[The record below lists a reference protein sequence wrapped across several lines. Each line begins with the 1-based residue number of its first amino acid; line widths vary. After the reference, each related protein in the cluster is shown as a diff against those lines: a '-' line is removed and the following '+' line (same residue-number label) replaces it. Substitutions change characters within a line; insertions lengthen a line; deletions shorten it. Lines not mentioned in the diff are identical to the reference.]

1 MKTAQIAAWAAT
13 ILLVASAGR
22 SGEAPRGTTIPKAA
36 SSVTR
41 PVQMEILGKSVHGA
55 QIQPDHAVE
64 KIEGQPLTAVV
75 VTQCN
80 LIEAVYLT
88 MPDGKLLRFSA
99 KQLRTI
105 PAGDLVGFVYTRAKV
120 SERIETDCRGAGG
133 PPRFEKH
140 AASDI

>member
-1 MKTAQIAAWAAT
+1 MRSGQMAASAAM
-13 ILLVASAGR
+13 ILVASAGW
-22 SGEAPRGTTIPKAA
+22 SGDATRNASISQTI

-41 PVQMEILGKSVHGA
+41 PVQMEILGKSVQGA

-64 KIEGQPLTAVV
+64 KIDGQPLTAVV

-99 KQLRTI
+99 NQLQKI

-120 SERIETDCRGAGG
+120 SERIETDCRGAAGL
-133 PPRFEKH
+133 PRFEKH
-140 AASDI
+140 GRTEI

>member
-1 MKTAQIAAWAAT
+1 MKTGQIAASAAV
-13 ILLVASAGR
+13 ILLVASAGW
-22 SGEAPRGTTIPKAA
+22 SGDAPSRMTIPKAM

-41 PVQMEILGKSVHGA
+41 PVQMEILGKSVQGA

-99 KQLRTI
+99 SQLRKI

-133 PPRFEKH
+133 LPRFEKH
-140 AASDI
+140 AGSDI